1 MVKINEN
8 LILNESYILKAELS
22 RTGTEQI
29 LTLLV
34 DGSLSPERSCFELVL
49 KDGEAWALWEYLSG
63 RADRC

>member
-22 RTGTEQI
+22 REGTEQI
-29 LTLLV
+29 LTLLL
-34 DGSLSPERSCFELVL
+34 DGSLSPGRSCSELVL

-63 RADRC
+63 KADRC